1 MSSPQ
6 YFYLICTVASDTNQG
21 VVMARNKNRAK
32 RDLQLDNRGVSRIHD
47 PTRDILHIATQ
58 SVRLGEPEK
67 RTRLHLPYNPLLGL
81 REVEDRR
88 TYPYEV
94 RERIYR
100 HIDGTPA
107 RITKQPSRKRPL
119 SWMPSGMH
127 DTFQQPERVSV
138 CVRRK
143 ARKRVLFALQKTG
156 KGSGAKRTARWTAK
170 SFIRCK

>member
-1 MSSPQ
+1 
-6 YFYLICTVASDTNQG
+6 
-21 VVMARNKNRAK
+21 MARNKNRAK
-32 RDLQLDNRGVSRIHD
+32 RDLKLDNRGVSRIHD
-47 PTRDILHIATQ
+47 PTRDALDIATR
-58 SVRLGEPEK
+58 SVRLGEPDK
-67 RTRLHLPYNPLLGL
+67 RTRLNLPYNPLFGL

-88 TYPYEV
+88 TYPHEI
-94 RERIYR
+94 REGIYR

-143 ARKRVLFALQKTG
+143 VRKRVLFALQKTG